1 MDSFY
6 VIFDTNILYKTYNKH
21 ADFNEF
27 SFGTTFESIINRIN
41 ELDIYERVNVV
52 VPSVVWKEMIEQE
65 ISSHD
70 VKLDEFKERIKKW
83 KFPEITITSKN
94 GFDYSNY
101 VKQKVEEYRSKL
113 SSNVN
118 HIINLPLP
126 TSNRFDSIVSRAFDK
141 KPPFEGIDKKSDKG
155 FKDALLWESI
165 LEFAGNSRDSQYI
178 LYSKDKI
185 FSEELE
191 NEFNEMFSSHSS
203 SIYICHD
210 ETEVD
215 NVLKA
220 WAKEIDSYAFIPEM
234 HMETSELEKWLL
246 TEECS
251 KQIKKIGFESFVDT
265 SILTFKD
272 VNVEEVLNISNGI
285 DVNETTVNYEVEA
298 RLKVTYG
305 IYNNSDISVFFYS
318 FLEINAY
325 DDEVFEI
332 VNFEGSFEDEFDET
346 E

>member
-6 VIFDTNILYKTYNKH
+6 VIFDTNILYKSYNKF

-27 SFGTTFESIINRIN
+27 SFSSTFENILNRIN
-41 ELDIYERVNVV
+41 ELDIYERVNIVI
-52 VPSVVWKEMIEQE
+52 PSVVWNEMTEQE
-65 ISSHD
+65 IANHND
-70 VKLDEFKERIKKW
+70 KLNDFKEKIDKW
-83 KFPEITITSKN
+83 KFPEISITSKN
-94 GFDYSNY
+94 DFDYTIF
-101 VKQKVEEYRSKL
+101 VRQKVDEYRKEI

-141 KPPFEGIDKKSDKG
+141 KPPFEGVDKKSDKG

-165 LEFAGNSRDSQYI
+165 LEFAGNTENSQYI
-178 LYSKDKI
+178 LYTKDKI

-191 NEFNEMFSSHSS
+191 DEFNNLFDSCLS

-234 HMETSELEKWLL
+234 HSETSELEKWLL
-246 TEECS
+246 TDECS
-251 KQIKKIGFESFVDT
+251 KQLKKIGVESFVDT

-272 VNVEEVLNISNGI
+272 VKVEEVISISNGI
-285 DVNETTVNYEVEA
+285 DVNETTANYEIEA

-305 IYNNSDISVFFYS
+305 IHNNSDISVFFYS

-325 DDEVFEI
+325 DDEAFEI
-332 VNFEGSFEDEFDET
+332 VNFEGSYEDEFDET